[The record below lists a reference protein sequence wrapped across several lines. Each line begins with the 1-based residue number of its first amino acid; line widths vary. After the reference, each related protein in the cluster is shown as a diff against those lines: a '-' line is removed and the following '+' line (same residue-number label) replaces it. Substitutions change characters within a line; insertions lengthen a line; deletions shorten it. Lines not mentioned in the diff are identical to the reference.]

1 MNNDE
6 ILINDE
12 EKEDFLIKEFD
23 NINYNINIEFDEGN
37 IEIIFECLDDIKEYK
52 NKFTLNEL
60 QNAKNYFKI
69 FDKTEKLVS
78 VLKKLIMKNSSK
90 IEFEDENMILILKSE
105 ELEEEIKF
113 LLKIVDWDINDY
125 LKDFKKK
132 INKNF
137 SLFKSLNKK
146 FKENDSLCNKLVK
159 ENTNLKHNNF
169 LLNEKVKDLEN
180 KIKLLE
186 SKITLNSSSNISEKS
201 IENISTKSD
210 NFSLKV
216 LKLKNTYYIKN
227 NVIFCIKLLQDGRLA
242 LTAEDYKIEILNLET
257 FKPDL
262 ILKEHVSNVNCIEQ
276 LSDGTLVSCSNDES
290 IILYKL
296 IDKNSYLVIQT
307 LFNHNDCVLKVR
319 ELKNKNLASCSYD
332 YTIKIWKK
340 EKEKF
345 EEIYSFKNT
354 NYVLNFYEIKENILI
369 SDCWNYSL
377 NFWDLNLNKK
387 IKTVNNII
395 LNGGYL
401 SSGFLSDSFCDLNE
415 SILLY
420 GGYGYIY
427 LINRFDFKINTI
439 IVSNLYNLCFCRI
452 SDYIFLNG
460 NNEGNF
466 IQWKNIEN
474 YNLLKI
480 DIKETHDKT
489 NIRYIIKNDNYIIS
503 CDDKGNI
510 KFWNYNN

>member
-227 NVIFCIKLLQDGRLA
+227 SNFLH
-242 LTAEDYKIEILNLET
+242 KIIT
-257 FKPDL
+257 RWK
-262 ILKEHVSNVNCIEQ
+262 I
-276 LSDGTLVSCSNDES
+276 S
-290 IILYKL
+290 I
-296 IDKNSYLVIQT
+296 
-307 LFNHNDCVLKVR
+307 DC
-319 ELKNKNLASCSYD
+319 
-332 YTIKIWKK
+332 
-340 EKEKF
+340 
-345 EEIYSFKNT
+345 
-354 NYVLNFYEIKENILI
+354 
-369 SDCWNYSL
+369 
-377 NFWDLNLNKK
+377 
-387 IKTVNNII
+387 
-395 LNGGYL
+395 
-401 SSGFLSDSFCDLNE
+401 
-415 SILLY
+415 
-420 GGYGYIY
+420 
-427 LINRFDFKINTI
+427 
-439 IVSNLYNLCFCRI
+439 
-452 SDYIFLNG
+452 
-460 NNEGNF
+460 
-466 IQWKNIEN
+466 
-474 YNLLKI
+474 
-480 DIKETHDKT
+480 
-489 NIRYIIKNDNYIIS
+489 
-503 CDDKGNI
+503 
-510 KFWNYNN
+510 